1 MKKILNKIKYYLSL
15 RVPIVCIGA
24 KQTNQKRLLHFL
36 PRLWLGRAGVR
47 NYFMP
52 AIILLLILT
61 GCGNGNNKFDATGT
75 FESEEIIVSS
85 EAIGKL
91 IRFDV
96 EEGMQLQQN
105 QRVGVVDTLQL
116 FLKKKQLEATIKAV
130 LSKQPDVA
138 TQIASFEEQIKTAAT
153 EKKRIENLVKSNAA
167 TTKQLDD
174 INAHL
179 DLLNKQY
186 NAAKSNLTIT
196 KQGLQSETFP
206 LAAQIEQIQD
216 QINKSIITNPVDGTV
231 LTKYAKQNEVT
242 SNGKA
247 LYKIAD
253 LSKMTLRAYINGDQL
268 GAVKLGQKVNV
279 FVDSGNGEQKEMSGE
294 IYWVSSKAEFTPK
307 TIQTKDERAN
317 LVYAIKVK
325 VVTDGYLKIGMYG
338 EIKF

>member
-1 MKKILNKIKYYLSL
+1 MKLLFGNIIKNSREYYLSL
-15 RVPIVCIGA
+15 RVPIVFIGA
-24 KQTNQKRLLHFL
+24 KQSQQKRLLHF
-36 PRLWLGRAGVR
+36 VR
-47 NYFMP
+47 NDFL
-52 AIILLLILT
+52 AALILLLILM
-61 GCGNGNNKFDATGT
+61 GCGNGNGKFDASGT

-85 EAIGKL
+85 EAMGKL

-96 EEGMQLQQN
+96 EEGMQLKQN
-105 QRVGVVDTLQL
+105 QRVGLVDTLQL
-116 FLKKKQLEATIKAV
+116 YLKKKQLEATIKAV

-138 TQIASFEEQIKTAAT
+138 IQLAAIEEQTKTAAT

-174 INAHL
+174 INAQL

-186 NAAKSNLTIT
+186 NATKSNLIIT

-206 LAAQIEQIQD
+206 LQAQIEQIQD
-216 QINKSIITNPVDGTV
+216 QINKSKIINPVEGTV
-231 LTKYAKQNEVT
+231 LTRYAKQNEVT
-242 SNGKA
+242 ATGKA

-253 LSKMTLRAYINGDQL
+253 LSTMTLRAYINGDQL
-268 GAVKLGQKVNV
+268 GQIKLGQKIKV
-279 FVDSGNGEQKEMSGE
+279 FVDKGNGEQKEMSGE

-325 VVTDGYLKIGMYG
+325 VVNDGYLKIGMYG
-338 EIKF
+338 EVKF